1 MHWPKNT
8 VCTCT
13 HGKAQ
18 HWFAKSSP
26 KGPCRECACKAFMP
40 EPVCECGHGKK
51 AHAKGHCNQKY
62 LDGCTAFREKQAI
75 SPKDAATT
83 TVTVAGEIGQGI
95 ALLPSV
101 ESITLPA
108 ATVEAYERV
117 YRAADASLA
126 EFDVSGGD
134 LLIVEPKRK
143 ASSGELVI
151 AVLAEQM
158 FVGRWWA
165 KHARRDVVG
174 ADGQQVIVRGAT
186 VIGSINL
193 IVRSVHGR

>member
-1 MHWPKNT
+1 
-8 VCTCT
+8 
-13 HGKAQ
+13 
-18 HWFAKSSP
+18 
-26 KGPCRECACKAFMP
+26 MP
-40 EPVCECGHGKK
+40 EPICECGHGKK

-126 EFDVSGGD
+126 EFDVLEGD

-165 KHARRDVVG
+165 KHGRRDVVA
-174 ADGQQVIVRGAT
+174 ADGQQVIVHRAT